1 MTEYKKVGSKTI
13 AGKKAPVSVYKKN
26 GSNKLYVKRN
36 GLMISYVSYKKSFAK
51 KLLGKTLNK
60 VKKPNQKTRRRYT
73 MGGDCANMKGGM
85 YELFNAQ
92 DKDFKNNFEP
102 NNISSFVSG
111 AVSGATE
118 FVSGASKFSQLNNVA
133 DNIKPYAETA
143 VNTLTGNSTAGNSS
157 NAKGGHMKKYK
168 KNYQRFGGYS
178 DFDKN
183 DFTQLDGGKRHKR
196 IVKKNLKK
204 RVVKK

>member
-13 AGKKAPVSVYKKN
+13 AGKKAPVSVYKKK

-36 GLMISYVSYKKSFAK
+36 GRMISYVSYKKSFAK

-73 MGGDCANMKGGM
+73 MGGECANMKGGM
-85 YELFNAQ
+85 YELFDESHE
-92 DKDFKNNFEP
+92 DKSQITNTVNT
-102 NNISSFVSG
+102 VSNG
-111 AVSGATE
+111 IESVFNPFRIRDATE
-118 FVSGASKFSQLNNVA
+118 YLKDSATPYVNVM
-133 DNIKPYAETA
+133 T
-143 VNTLTGNSTAGNSS
+143 GNSS

-168 KNYQRFGGYS
+168 KKYQRFGGYS

>member
-85 YELFNAQ
+85 YELFNSQ
-92 DKDFKNNFEP
+92 YKQPEYVDTPP
-102 NNISSFVSG
+102 NSG
-111 AVSGATE
+111 FNLGQE
-118 FVSGASKFSQLNNVA
+118 FVSQVAKASQLPIIA
-133 DNIKPYAETA
+133 ENIKHLADTA
-143 VNTLTGNSTAGNSS
+143 VNTLTGNSSS
-157 NAKGGHMKKYK
+157 TNGGHMKKYK
-168 KNYQRFGGYS
+168 KKYQRFGGYS
-178 DFDKN
+178 GTDSN
-183 DFTQLDGGKRHKR
+183 DFRDQDGGKRHKR
-196 IVKKNLKK
+196 TVKNKLKK

>member
-92 DKDFKNNFEP
+92 NVDGKNS
-102 NNISSFVSG
+102 NID
-111 AVSGATE
+111 A
-118 FVSGASKFSQLNNVA
+118 
-133 DNIKPYAETA
+133 A
-143 VNTLTGNSTAGNSS
+143 VNTLGNFFDTTSRPVGLDNLANGMKTYANPVMNAMTGS
-157 NAKGGHMKKYK
+157 GHMKKYK
-168 KNYQRFGGYS
+168 KNYQRFGGNMGYGS
-178 DFDKN
+178 ELN
-183 DFTQLDGGKRHKR
+183 GEQDGGKRHKR

>member
-92 DKDFKNNFEP
+92 NVDGKNS
-102 NNISSFVSG
+102 NID
-111 AVSGATE
+111 A
-118 FVSGASKFSQLNNVA
+118 
-133 DNIKPYAETA
+133 A
-143 VNTLTGNSTAGNSS
+143 VNTLGNFFDTTSRPVGLDNLANGMKTYANPVMNAMTGS
-157 NAKGGHMKKYK
+157 NTTGSNTKGGHMKKYK
-168 KNYQRFGGYS
+168 KNYQRFGGYI
-178 DFDKN
+178 N
-183 DFTQLDGGKRHKR
+183 DDNNFFEQDGGKRHKR

>member
-13 AGKKAPVSVYKKN
+13 AGKKAPVSVYKEK

-36 GLMISYVSYKKSFAK
+36 GRMISYVSYKKSFAK

-85 YELFNAQ
+85 YELFDESHE
-92 DKDFKNNFEP
+92 DKSQITNTVNT
-102 NNISSFVSG
+102 VSNG
-111 AVSGATE
+111 IESVFNPFRIRDATE
-118 FVSGASKFSQLNNVA
+118 YLKDSATPYVNVM
-133 DNIKPYAETA
+133 T
-143 VNTLTGNSTAGNSS
+143 GNSS

>member
-85 YELFNAQ
+85 YELFNSQ
-92 DKDFKNNFEP
+92 NNSEP

-168 KNYQRFGGYS
+168 KNYQRFGGNVGYGS
-178 DFDKN
+178 ELIN
-183 DFTQLDGGKRHKR
+183 GEQDGGKRR
-196 IVKKNLKK
+196 IVKKKLRK

>member
-85 YELFNAQ
+85 YELFNA
-92 DKDFKNNFEP
+92 KDVSTDNIDTTNNGF
-102 NNISSFVSG
+102 NLG
-111 AVSGATE
+111 QE
-118 FVSGASKFSQLNNVA
+118 FVSQVTKASQLPIIA
-133 DNIKPYAETA
+133 ENIKPLADTA
-143 VNTLTGNSTAGNSS
+143 VNTLTGNSS

>member
-13 AGKKAPVSVYKKN
+13 AGKKAPVSVYKKK

-36 GLMISYVSYKKSFAK
+36 GRMISYVSYKKSFAK

-85 YELFNAQ
+85 YELFDESHE
-92 DKDFKNNFEP
+92 DKSQITNTVNT
-102 NNISSFVSG
+102 VSNG
-111 AVSGATE
+111 IESVFNPFRIRDATE
-118 FVSGASKFSQLNNVA
+118 YLKDSATPYVNVM
-133 DNIKPYAETA
+133 T
-143 VNTLTGNSTAGNSS
+143 GNSS

-168 KNYQRFGGYS
+168 KKYQRFGGYS